1 MKKRIPDLLAWFR
14 ILSSPVILF
23 LILQDG
29 SENGLMLTPAILA
42 FIAAWTDFFDGKL
55 ARKWDVSTKTGAFF
69 RHYCR

>member
-42 FIAAWTDFFDGKL
+42 FIAAWTDFF
-55 ARKWDVSTKTGAFF
+55 
-69 RHYCR
+69 